1 MKVNRQEQT
10 DLQEVTKN
18 DTALQDEAIM
28 PDRVP
33 WKEESI
39 NAIHNMFAEEI
50 ATQNITISCLD
61 EKYRATQYCLRK
73 SPNGCMTESGRS
85 GDSKRN
91 LTAETKKQQIYQ
103 GKRKRLTTASAEV
116 LNGNQQSTESSDI
129 LSPTE
134 TTGKSQG
141 VFTPEQVQILLRL
154 FQDMVNGALSKPLL

>member
-18 DTALQDEAIM
+18 DTALQDEVVM

-39 NAIHNMFAEEI
+39 NTIHNMFAEEI

-116 LNGNQQSTESSDI
+116 LDGNQQSTESSDI

-141 VFTPEQVQILLRL
+141 VVTPEQVQILLRL